1 MVTKW
6 EMLTTWNPVTASLI
20 SPILVYWVASGFFA
34 FLHWLKSPF
43 FEKYRIH
50 SPEEFTKR
58 NRVPHL
64 AVFGAVVFQ
73 QVCEIVVGVALALFE
88 GYPEPVNHQLQL
100 LRYRAFFEKNFP
112 AIIDAL
118 PFLPS
123 LAYNYFVPLFQYI
136 LAFFIIDTWQYF
148 WHRYLHYN
156 KKLYNM
162 IHAHHHRL
170 QVPYAMGA
178 LYNHPFEGLIL
189 DTLGAG
195 VAYLIAGL
203 SANQAIVFFTLST
216 LKTVDDHCGYLFP
229 YDPLQ
234 IFFAN
239 NARYHDLHHQP
250 YGFQKNFSQ
259 PFFTFWDHVLGTY
272 MAPKAESMIERKLK
286 GTNTNEVKKVN

>member
-1 MVTKW
+1 MVTTV
-6 EMLTTWNPVTASLI
+6 EMLTTWNPVTVSLV
-20 SPILVYWVASGFFA
+20 SPVIIYWVASAFFG
-34 FLHWLKSPF
+34 FLHYIELPV

-50 SPEEFTKR
+50 PPEEIARR
-58 NRVPHL
+58 NRVPQM
-64 AVFGAVVFQ
+64 AVVKAVLFQ
-73 QVCEIVVGVALALFE
+73 QLCEVVVGIALAMFE
-88 GYPEPVNHQLQL
+88 GYPEPIDEAKQM
-100 LRYRAFFEKNFP
+100 LRYEAFFSKNLP
-112 AIIDAL
+112 ALLQVA
-118 PFLPS
+118 PFAPK
-123 LAYNYFVPLFQYI
+123 LAYNFIVPAFQYFF
-136 LAFFIIDTWQYF
+136 AFFIIDSWQYF

-189 DTLGAG
+189 DTFGAG
-195 VAYLIAGL
+195 VAYLAAGL
-203 SANQAIVFFTLST
+203 SPQQAVIFFTLST
-216 LKTVDDHCGYLFP
+216 LKTVDDHCGYVFP

-234 IFFAN
+234 MFFAN

-272 MAPKAESMIERKLK
+272 MPPKSETPYEKKQKAK
-286 GTNTNEVKKVN
+286 NAKKVN